1 MSNDDADDKATETR
15 TNGDG
20 AETLGGD
27 LERTEQASAHE
38 IEQLVKASVDEE
50 EEAALAAKRSSPP
63 GAGDGAS
70 PANATRAIDDEDTAT
85 GDPEAIEKAILASR
99 GEEDAPPSSEP
110 MPVSARDVEPTSGR
124 TEIEPISVRDA
135 DAEPLSLRD
144 IEAEPVSMRDLEIA
158 MAPGKAPP
166 KLPVRP
172 PPAPIQ
178 VQAPPARAIPRAPLK
193 KRPVPAEG
201 EAEGSAPSSP
211 LPPPPGRS
219 SSPPPAR
226 TPSVPPPLP
235 ARAASVPPPMPK
247 RPSSIPPPLP
257 PPARADREDDEIQA
271 LHGGLVGSLGMP
283 PAPKDLGPPMSV
295 DAEPESMGP
304 DSLEGPTSQ
313 PAKKRKKKK
322 RKSIAFDEPMRE
334 AAKEGNALGLATS
347 PSAARVRV
355 KSTQPSDDDA
365 VSARADSDPP
375 PPLAASRTAAKATTS
390 SAAAT
395 PAKKRIE
402 RPIAPPPP
410 APAESSTGSKL
421 MWAVGGAAIALIV
434 GYVAFGRPSQPT
446 QTEARSQ
453 EQHASVGPAPT
464 PTEPKPAETT
474 KTEEPAPTPADT
486 ASAAMPPGPAPSASV
501 VASVPAPSAVGT
513 VPTAP
518 TVPGTAPVGAP
529 TTPATAPPAPSAS
542 AAPTAEP
549 SAAPPAG
556 PEFDRGAASAALDS
570 AVGAASGCKKEGDPS
585 GSARVSVT
593 FAPSG
598 RVTVANIM
606 GPPFAGTATG
616 GCIAMSF
623 RSATVPPFEGN
634 PVTVTKTVNIP

>member
-1 MSNDDADDKATETR
+1 MSNEEAEERAAEER
-15 TNGDG
+15 AEQGPPADG

-27 LERTEQASAHE
+27 PERTEQASARE
-38 IEQLVKASVDEE
+38 IEQLVQASVREQ
-50 EEAALAAKRSSPP
+50 AV
-63 GAGDGAS
+63 
-70 PANATRAIDDEDTAT
+70 DDEDTAT
-85 GDPEAIEKAILASR
+85 GDPEAIEQAILASR
-99 GEEDAPPSSEP
+99 GDQEGPPSSEP
-110 MPVSARDVEPTSGR
+110 MPVSSRDVEPTSGR
-124 TEIEPISVRDA
+124 GEMQPVSVRDA
-135 DAEPLSLRD
+135 DDAEPLSLRD

-172 PPAPIQ
+172 PPPVPHQAPVPIQ
-178 VQAPPARAIPRAPLK
+178 VKPSTRPIPRAPLK
-193 KRPVPAEG
+193 KRPAPTDGDEDGV
-201 EAEGSAPSSP
+201 APS
-211 LPPPPGRS
+211 PPPPPPERS
-219 SSPPPAR
+219 SSPPPAPQR

-235 ARAASVPPPMPK
+235 TRPASVPPPPK

-257 PPARADREDDEIQA
+257 PSPGRADREDDEIQA

-283 PAPKDLGPPMSV
+283 PAPTGLGPPMSIEP
-295 DAEPESMGP
+295 EPESMGP
-304 DSLEGPTSQ
+304 DSLAGPGSQ
-313 PAKKRKKKK
+313 PAKKKKKKK

-334 AAKEGNALGLATS
+334 AAKEGGALGLAVS
-347 PSAARVRV
+347 PAAARVRV
-355 KSTQPSDDDA
+355 KATPASDDAASDDDA
-365 VSARADSDPP
+365 VSARAGSDPP
-375 PPLAASRTAAKATTS
+375 APLAAAARTAAKTGST
-390 SAAAT
+390 AAVS
-395 PAKKRIE
+395 PAKKRAE
-402 RPIAPPPP
+402 RPITPPPP
-410 APAESSTGSKL
+410 APAEASTGSKL

-434 GYVAFGRPSQPT
+434 GYVAFGRPSQPG

-453 EQHASVGPAPT
+453 EQHASVGPAAT

-474 KTEEPAPTPADT
+474 KNEEPAPTPGDT
-486 ASAAMPPGPAPSASV
+486 ASAAPEPTPPPTASV
-501 VASVPAPSAVGT
+501 AASAPVPTAVASVAP
-513 VPTAP
+513 AP
-518 TVPGTAPVGAP
+518 TVAGTTATPAP
-529 TTPATAPPAPSAS
+529 TAAGTTPPAPT
-542 AAPTAEP
+542 AAPTPTAEP
-549 SAAPPAG
+549 SAAPPSGGA
-556 PEFDRGAASAALDS
+556 EFDRGAASAALDS